1 MIRGFESPHLHHKSR
16 TGFRS
21 VFIMSAGDGL
31 RPERPCAF
39 PNPRADAIGPRQQS
53 LFRRKAPYE
62 SPHLHHKQT
71 KSNPVLFA
79 FSFISIRQS
88 VVCGLPFLFYLAWFR
103 LSLRY
108 KSEQI
113 SSVRFRPPTLRQRKP
128 RQNTLLRN
136 TVGITGKG
144 FCKARRKRVL

>member
-1 MIRGFESPHLHHKSR
+1 MCIRIFIIRLCITMLHHKSR

-62 SPHLHHKQT
+62 SPHLHQT
-71 KSNPVLFA
+71 KPKTNHFECSRFRFFFLPFA
-79 FSFISIRQS
+79 RHNTLCSVAEPLVYSFIQAPA
-88 VVCGLPFLFYLAWFR
+88 VVPLGKTSFQPIETIDFELR
-103 LSLRY
+103 LCY
-108 KSEQI
+108 
-113 SSVRFRPPTLRQRKP
+113 TY
-128 RQNTLLRN
+128 
-136 TVGITGKG
+136 
-144 FCKARRKRVL
+144 